1 MLADIFVLVLG
12 CLLLSASI
20 VVFLL
25 PWIVNLLLA

>member
-1 MLADIFVLVLG
+1 MLADIFALVLG
-12 CLLLSASI
+12 YLLLSASI